1 MGGSRS
7 SQFRVQALLAVVIV
21 VALGVSVWCFFE
33 YRDNWPRGEA
43 LEVALQSL
51 IDKKN
56 TDQSLVARA
65 IRDNYLETR
74 SNASR
79 WSGIYWGFTFLAAT
93 LSALAGLIL
102 KLESFV
108 KNEGVKKDIAA
119 LFAVAAALLI
129 TISTSGDF
137 QRKWQANRVAAAE
150 LERIGYEML
159 GKNATDARAYLASVA
174 QILHNRHVAIVGSME
189 QRKPAGE
196 PENATPPPQ

>member
-1 MGGSRS
+1 MGDSRS
-7 SQFRVQALLAVVIV
+7 SQSRMQALLAVVIV
-21 VALGVSVWCFFE
+21 VALGVSVWSFFE
-33 YRDNWPRGEA
+33 YRDKWPRGEA

-51 IDKKN
+51 INTKN

-74 SNASR
+74 ANASR

-102 KLESFV
+102 KLESFI

-119 LFAVAAALLI
+119 FFAVAAALLI

-150 LERIGYEML
+150 LERIGYDLL
-159 GKNATDARAYLASVA
+159 GKNAANPRTYFASVA

-189 QRKPAGE
+189 QRNPVGE
-196 PENATPPPQ
+196 PENVAPPPQ